1 MTTIVERA
9 RNTLQGAIAFP
20 VLLAIG
26 MLIVDAGFLA
36 YESGAEAWSTGGE
49 SLMPNGTVSELGRT
63 PLKDFLPKLFINPIE
78 QPLGVWVSAAAAGAL
93 VGLRRK

>member
-1 MTTIVERA
+1 MTTLLERG
-9 RNTLQGAIAFP
+9 RNTLEGAIAFP

-36 YESGAEAWSTGGE
+36 YESGVEAWSTGGE
-49 SLMPNGTVSELGRT
+49 SLMPNGTASELGRT
-63 PLKDFLPKLFINPIE
+63 PVKEFLPKLFINPIE

-93 VGLRRK
+93 VGLRKK